1 MRPRQLVARCPR
13 LKDQGGLRQQRDWS
27 PSPELALQDE
37 DGCVPWPR
45 ARLPHLPY
53 QPIGKWGA
61 GPRTRA
67 RMNWQSLQ
75 APGRRRVGKKEA
87 QTMFYKHRLHCGGW
101 AVGVSLLSGSRTR
114 RPARSAAPAAPLG
127 GGGEGTVTL
136 QQSKRGSRPASP
148 TTLPAPHHW
157 AQGPSH
163 PRPHPRPAQS
173 PLGWPAAPAQPAPPG
188 MRHSWGGWG
197 PHSSAGPDH
206 LSNLPRNLL
215 PEELAHFQPPALSSP
230 HKQDL
235 VLGPW
240 GLVTLGLGRQLLCPL
255 LQ

>member
-1 MRPRQLVARCPR
+1 MVRPRQLVARCPR

-45 ARLPHLPY
+45 ARLPHLLY

-127 GGGEGTVTL
+127 GRWGRHCH
-136 QQSKRGSRPASP
+136 SPAIQKGVP
-148 TTLPAPHHW
+148 PRLPHHS
-157 AQGPSH
+157 AGP
-163 PRPHPRPAQS
+163 S
-173 PLGWPAAPAQPAPPG
+173 PLGSRSISSSSSSSPSSISSGLACCA
-188 MRHSWGGWG
+188 
-197 PHSSAGPDH
+197 SSASSSRDASLLGWMGAAQ
-206 LSNLPRNLL
+206 LSW
-215 PEELAHFQPPALSSP
+215 A
-230 HKQDL
+230 
-235 VLGPW
+235 
-240 GLVTLGLGRQLLCPL
+240 
-255 LQ
+255 